1 MKIIFASQNQNKIKE
16 ISALMPPHIQ
26 LSGLN
31 ASEYPV
37 FKEEL
42 PETGETLEAN
52 ALQKARFVFE
62 QTGKAC
68 FADDTGLEIYCL
80 DGRPGVY
87 SARYAGEAKNADDNM
102 AKILSEMK
110 DCNDRS
116 ARFRTVIA
124 FVDGKNEHFF
134 EGIVEGKIIIEKRG
148 IKGFGYDPVFVA
160 DGFSKTFAEMELAEK
175 NTISHRGRAL
185 VKFVDFLR
193 QTASKG

>member
-16 ISALMPPHIQ
+16 IGALLPLHIQ

-31 ASEYPV
+31 VSEYPV
-37 FKEEL
+37 FEKEL
-42 PETGETLEAN
+42 PETGDRLEAN

-87 SARYAGEAKNADDNM
+87 SARYAGEAKNADDNI

-110 DCNDRS
+110 DCSDRS

-124 FVDGKNEHFF
+124 FVDGANEHLF
-134 EGIVEGKIIIEKRG
+134 EGIVEGKIAEEKRG
-148 IKGFGYDPVFVA
+148 TKGFGYDPVFVA
-160 DGFSKTFAEMELAEK
+160 DGFSKTFAEMELDEK
-175 NTISHRGRAL
+175 NTISHRARAL
-185 VKFVDFLR
+185 TKLVNFLR
-193 QTASKG
+193 ETAGKG